1 MHMLIKCCLPFA
13 IVEHPGFIEYHRKL
27 DPSFKV
33 PCRKTLSSKKLED
46 QRNEVIQKLKTMFAD
61 ESFTINTSVDGW
73 ADETKRC
80 FNGYIAQFI
89 DHVWKL
95 KTIPFAFEYVT
106 GLYSF
111 LKSDKHIVLRI

>member
-13 IVEHPGFIEYHRKL
+13 IVEHAGFIEYHRKL

-33 PCRKTLSSKKLED
+33 PCRKTLSSL
-46 QRNEVIQKLKTMFAD
+46 
-61 ESFTINTSVDGW
+61 TINTSVDGW
-73 ADETKRC
+73 ADETNRC

-89 DHVWKL
+89 DHGWKL

-111 LKSDKHIVLRI
+111 LKSDKHIVHRI